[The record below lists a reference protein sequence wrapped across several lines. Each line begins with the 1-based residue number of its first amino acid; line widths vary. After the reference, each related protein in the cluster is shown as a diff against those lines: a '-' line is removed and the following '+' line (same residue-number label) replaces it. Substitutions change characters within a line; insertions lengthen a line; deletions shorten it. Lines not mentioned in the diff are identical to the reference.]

1 MKILRITQAF
11 VILLIMTLL
20 ACQQADSS
28 PQQTDSAPQQ
38 TDSAPSVESNS
49 GESIINITATT
60 PMIADW
66 IKHVGGEQVTV
77 QTIIPPSID
86 PHTFQPGAKDIASIT
101 DSNYVFAIGLSYE
114 GGWLTKLLDNHPDIE
129 VVNLGEVVSPI
140 TFDTHDEEEGHEGHD
155 EEEGHE
161 GHDE

>member
-28 PQQTDSAPQQ
+28 PQQ

-114 GGWLTKLLDNHPDIE
+114 GGWLTKLLDSHC
-129 VVNLGEVVSPI
+129 LLYTSPSPR
-140 TFDTHDEEEGHEGHD
+140 DGLLSRMPSSA
-155 EEEGHE
+155 
-161 GHDE
+161 